1 MRIISAS
8 LIMLALIATEP
19 AFAGCGSHG
28 VYRSRSA
35 KASIVIKKVVKR
47 EAPRSVLTAAATL
60 PDKPKPTSQASV
72 SNATV
77 AEALP
82 AKSVESGVRQTVRG
96 VLRYYWR
103 HDQRSVLLNHLARRA
118 ASQAR
123 PPSACFVPR

>member
-1 MRIISAS
+1 MRILSAS

-35 KASIVIKKVVKR
+35 KASIVVKKVVKR
-47 EAPRSVLTAAATL
+47 EAPRGVFTAAATL
-60 PDKPKPTSQASV
+60 ADKPKPTVQASV

-82 AKSVESGVRQTVRG
+82 AKSVESG
-96 VLRYYWR
+96 
-103 HDQRSVLLNHLARRA
+103 
-118 ASQAR
+118 
-123 PPSACFVPR
+123 SAKRCEEYSATIGAMINVPCS

>member
-35 KASIVIKKVVKR
+35 KASIVVKKVVKR
-47 EAPRSVLTAAATL
+47 EAPRGVLTAAATL
-60 PDKPKPTSQASV
+60 ADKPKPTLQASV

-82 AKSVESGVRQTVRG
+82 AKRASTRDFSRRRSYVGRG
-96 VLRYYWR
+96 LA
-103 HDQRSVLLNHLARRA
+103 QFRSH
-118 ASQAR
+118 
-123 PPSACFVPR
+123 FW